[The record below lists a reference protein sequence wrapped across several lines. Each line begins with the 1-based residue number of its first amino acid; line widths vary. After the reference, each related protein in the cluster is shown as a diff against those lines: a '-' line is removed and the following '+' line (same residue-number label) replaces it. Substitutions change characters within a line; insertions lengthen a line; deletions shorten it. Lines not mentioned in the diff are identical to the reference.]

1 MKKIL
6 FLFLF
11 YGTISQLTAQV
22 VFSKVYDLE
31 QHMDLAANIFPIDS
45 ILISTGA
52 ADNFLMGPDGFG
64 VLATDLFGNK
74 IWSFNIDGFETI
86 RLNTSTSDEN
96 FVYVA
101 INDLRGITPEEKII
115 RIASDGTYD
124 FFEPYQ
130 TYSVFL
136 ENPTIWHLYKTPTG
150 FMAGITE
157 TLENPIRRRNSIIE
171 YDENFIP
178 QSWIVYK
185 EPTEFYLSRRVIFDP
200 TGGYAA
206 TLNINTFL
214 NEVQAVKKFDA
225 AGNTLW
231 TYELPNSYFLFIE
244 SPIRINQAG
253 ETLVAYI
260 EDKYNPVTEIRETYT
275 MLTKLDPEGAVLWE
289 TKLSDENLILVQN
302 MFLTENEDIILTGR
316 KPYPPV
322 EQTQGA
328 VTRIDQEGNI
338 IWERVYS
345 DDRYGGIDY
354 CELNNG
360 FEMENG
366 DLVFAGT
373 MFDTINNIPLA
384 HQDFWLLRVGLDGCY
399 IPDCDDYNEITPV
412 EEPSLLVES
421 QYFLTP
427 TIASNHIKIQ
437 TKLEEWTP
445 TSLSISVINISGQRM
460 VTKEEQSLPYQ
471 LEIIDYPSGFYFVTI
486 RNNAGQ
492 IQTLKFV
499 KP

>member
-1 MKKIL
+1 MKNLLLPLLIL
-6 FLFLF
+6 GIF
-11 YGTISQLTAQV
+11 SQLTAQV
-22 VFSKVYDLE
+22 VFSKVFDLDE
-31 QHMDLAANIFPIDS
+31 HIDNAATVVPIDDH
-45 ILISTGA
+45 LISVGL
-52 ADNFLMGPDGFG
+52 ADNFIGGTPGFG
-64 VLATDLFGNK
+64 VVKTDLLGNK
-74 IWSFNIDGFETI
+74 IWHFTIDGIE
-86 RLNTSTSDEN
+86 RLKLNVVSFDEN
-96 FVYVA
+96 YVYAV
-101 INDLRGITPEEKII
+101 IIDLRGPSPEEKII

-130 TYSVFL
+130 TYGVFL

-157 TLENPIRRRNSIIE
+157 SLDNPIQRRNSILE

-185 EPTEFYLSRRVIFDP
+185 EPEESYLSRRITIDP

-206 TLNINTFL
+206 NLNISIL
-214 NEVQAVKKFDA
+214 GDEIQAVKKFDEG
-225 AGNTLW
+225 GNTLW
-231 TYELPNSYFLFIE
+231 TYELPHSYAFFIE

-253 ETLVAYI
+253 EILVAYI
-260 EDKYNPVTEIRETYT
+260 EEKYNPVTQVSERYT
-275 MLTKLDPEGAVLWE
+275 MLTKLDAEGAVVWE
-289 TKLSDENLILVQN
+289 RKLFEENLILVKN
-302 MFLTENEDIILTGR
+302 MFLTENEDIILTG
-316 KPYPPV
+316 KKFHPPV
-322 EQTQGA
+322 NQTQGA

-338 IWERVYS
+338 VWGKVYS
-345 DDRYGGIDY
+345 DDRYGGTDY
-354 CELNNG
+354 CEFNNG

-384 HQDFWLLRVGLDGCY
+384 HQDFWLLRVGPDGCY
-399 IPDCDDYNEITPV
+399 IPDCDDYNLITPIEELSPVV
-412 EEPSLLVES
+412 EN

-437 TKLEEWTP
+437 TKSEEWTP

-460 VTKEEQSLPYQ
+460 VTKKQQVLPYQ
-471 LEIIDYPSGFYFVTI
+471 LEIIDYPPGFYFVTI
-486 RNNAGQ
+486 KDDAGQ